1 MTLSHNIKVASQ
13 ELEFVENTSMTK
25 IENFQKVFSENQKI
39 IVQIQIK
46 AANNVVIFNITD
58 FNNEIVSNF
67 VDVLQKKID
76 EIAKRRRIALLQKT
90 LRRTKVEKTVEFCAL
105 SMFDEI
111 MTLFIRSKFNAKL
124 HREKLYRMINSK
136 QYFDENQQNL
146 KKFLRECAT
155 TFQMKFLIYKKNLI
169 RMIYAQDFLFDRS
182 TEK

>member
-1 MTLSHNIKVASQ
+1 MIFLYNIRFASQ
-13 ELEFVENTSMTK
+13 KFELVENTVMTK
-25 IENFQKVFSENQKI
+25 VKNFQKVFSKNEI
-39 IVQIQIK
+39 IVQISIK
-46 AANNVVIFNITD
+46 ATNNVVIFNIID
-58 FNNEIVSNF
+58 SNNVIASNF
-67 VDVLQKKID
+67 VDFLQKKID

-90 LRRTKVEKTVEFCAL
+90 FRKIKIEKTVEFCAF

-111 MTLFIRSKFNAKL
+111 MTLLIKSKSNAKF
-124 HREKLYRMINSK
+124 HREKLYRMMNFK
-136 QYFDENQQNL
+136 RYFDENQQNL

>member
-1 MTLSHNIKVASQ
+1 MIFSYNIKFASQ
-13 ELEFVENTSMTK
+13 EFEFVENIIITK
-25 IENFQKVFSENQKI
+25 TENFQKVLSKNEI
-39 IVQIQIK
+39 IVSISIETTDNI
-46 AANNVVIFNITD
+46 AIFNITD
-58 FNNEIVSNF
+58 FNDVIVSNF

-76 EIAKRRRIALLQKT
+76 EIAKRRRIVLLQKT
-90 LRRTKVEKTVEFCAL
+90 LRKAKIEKTVEFCAL

-155 TFQMKFLIYKKNLI
+155 TFQINFLIYKKNLI

-182 TEK
+182 IEK